1 MKVARKLNNYLRLD
15 LKTIIVGAIVK
26 IYLAENNGENPNF
39 DEDEEYVVDI
49 DDEHFSVNVEV
60 DDSYLDIEDRVF
72 ETIKVNEVH
81 LALDGEIYLVLDNGN
96 EDEIDVDD
104 ISTDELTALAELFE
118 NKVEEL

>member
-1 MKVARKLNNYLRLD
+1 MKVARKLNDNLRYD
-15 LKTIIVGAIVK
+15 LNIIIVRAIVK

-49 DDEHFSVNVEV
+49 DDEHFSVKVEV
-60 DDSYLDIEDRVF
+60 DNSYLDVEDRIV
-72 ETIKVNEVH
+72 ETIKVTEVH